1 MTKPKTGLRTL
12 KPSIRTLGP
21 TIRPAPAPS
30 ADYFNLYSHRRWRKR
45 RDEHLQAEPLCR
57 LCWHID
63 GLYVQATTADH
74 ITPHRGDRVAFFEG
88 ALCSLCASCHS
99 SRKAKMEHGDD
110 FTMPGPVNPPRTRP
124 LLV

>member
-1 MTKPKTGLRTL
+1 MKLRTL

-21 TIRPAPAPS
+21 SIRPAPAPS
-30 ADYFNLYSHRRWRKR
+30 ADYFGLYSHRRWRKR

-74 ITPHRGDRVAFFEG
+74 ITPHKGDRESFFTG
-88 ALCSLCASCHS
+88 PLASLCASCHS
-99 SRKAKMEHGDD
+99 SRKAKMEHGED
-110 FTMPGPVNPPRTRP
+110 FTMPPAVTPPRRP